1 MSSPTFTS
9 TSKTTQ
15 SSNSSPTTAT
25 GGINNIKTSSVFSAT
40 RN

>member
-15 SSNSSPTTAT
+15 SSTSPTTAT